1 MLTEPMTLYKL
12 MNLYMLKQVNF
23 PLTNAQLT
31 NFFTEHEYTTYFTLQ
46 QALNELEDAGLV
58 HKEASHNSTRYDITK
73 EGEETLNFFGKNISS
88 AIIEDMDQYLK
99 ENKFRL
105 REEVGTTADFYRG
118 TNQDYIVH
126 CEVRE
131 NKTTL
136 IRLDLSVPDKEQA
149 ETMCN
154 AWKTKSQEIYAHVMR
169 TSCPEPASKACRY
182 SRQLSRS
189 LPVLPATA
197 PPLSILSYT
206 DMICSFSSSSICL
219 ALSPGFFSQMSYTVP
234 ASLYPSPRFRMTQ
247 SLVSPAFF
255 RRWILAIMNRLSRSA
270 SFFWEA
276 RCSLSP
282 ACVSAPAFPAFC
294 L

>member
-23 PLTNAQLT
+23 PPTNAQLT

-58 HKEASHNSTRYDITK
+58 HKEASHNSTRYDITR
-73 EGEETLNFFGKNISS
+73 EGEETLNFFGKNIST

-105 REEVGTTADFYRG
+105 REEVGTTADFYKG

-136 IRLDLSVPDKEQA
+136 IRLDLSVPDREQA
-149 ETMCN
+149 EAMCN
-154 AWKTKSQEIYAHVMR
+154 TWKTKSQEIYAHVMR
-169 TSCPEPASKACRY
+169 SL
-182 SRQLSRS
+182 LS
-189 LPVLPATA
+189 
-197 PPLSILSYT
+197 
-206 DMICSFSSSSICL
+206 
-219 ALSPGFFSQMSYTVP
+219 
-234 ASLYPSPRFRMTQ
+234 
-247 SLVSPAFF
+247 
-255 RRWILAIMNRLSRSA
+255 
-270 SFFWEA
+270 
-276 RCSLSP
+276 
-282 ACVSAPAFPAFC
+282 
-294 L
+294 